1 MSEER
6 KANLVVGVDNQ
17 TKAPLQEIRQD
28 ASATASSVEQ
38 SGKRMAKGME
48 GLGEGAQ
55 KSAKG
60 FDGSTRS
67 IIGSIQRATAAIE
80 AGEKGTSK
88 YFETLAKQRNIG
100 GDVLEPYLAQMRKA
114 EAAQA
119 ASIKSLGGMEISA
132 KQTAA
137 ALRGVPAQFTDIFV
151 SLQGGQA
158 PLTVLLQQGGQLKDM
173 FGGVGAAAKA
183 LGGYVLG
190 LVNPYTL
197 AAGAIGALAIAYN
210 QGSKEQDAFVRSI
223 VLTGNASGVTAG
235 QLRAYAREISDVSGT
250 QAKAAEGLAAFAAA
264 GVRGGEEL
272 KRYTQT
278 AIEWEKATGQAI
290 EKTAEQFA
298 SLQKDPLAAVLKLN
312 DGTNFLTTSVYEQ
325 IKALE
330 QQGDKAGAAKVA
342 MDALNSAMKER
353 SAEIKQSLG
362 YIEAA
367 WAGITGAAKKAWDA
381 MLNVGRPATLE
392 DQLVEVQKRLDTA
405 LANQSWGE
413 TGEGAATG
421 RVNEAY
427 RKQVQ
432 ENIKALTEQ
441 KVALLGKIDAERL
454 NAAAQE
460 ESARLTQA
468 RTDFDKKYGDAL
480 KDQISLQDKL
490 ARARKEAEAAG
501 KSEAEITKVLAWVT
515 EEHNKAH
522 KKGDDGRKAAQ
533 TSYQSLMV
541 AINQSVAAS
550 KNELDVGEKLTES
563 QKLRIKYEQELAT
576 RKRAFT
582 AQEKANIES
591 GLLAAEAAERQAQ
604 AAKEL
609 AKAWE
614 DDVKVYDTHIKKQEA
629 LVASIYS
636 SVDKLRLEEEGHML
650 AASAN
655 ISHSEAME
663 RLTLARLEEAK
674 AQMLQ
679 GAGSEEE
686 IGRINR
692 EIAARKELL
701 GLFAQRAA
709 REANKK
715 AADEAAKDWE
725 RTSRT
730 ISDTLS
736 DYIMSGGKNAAQY
749 LKRLFATLVLQP
761 VVQTVVGGLMGTG
774 VAGASG
780 VASGGVGGVGGLVNS
795 ASNLY
800 SMFNS
805 PLLSTN
811 IAAGLSSQI
820 GTLGADLWMNGF
832 ESVGNSLIE
841 FSSSIAGAAS
851 TINMIGNGLGYV
863 SAIYSLSQGKYGSAI
878 GAGIGTYVGGPI
890 GAVIG
895 STLGGLVDGLFGGG
909 TVHTGAAGVYTGG
922 KVQASNASTARQPWI
937 DVAYSPGMQASIDSV
952 AGLIGGSLDAIA
964 TQLGKKSGYS
974 VKIGYGADNDDP
986 SFGAYNI
993 VNPNGQTLAQYGWAT
1008 KDFRFDSD
1016 PSKGYDQ
1023 YLKSI
1028 SQKTLSIMASE
1039 FGGWAGDIASSV
1051 SGTLDKLSGSDAVS
1065 ALQTTAQQIMTIV
1078 SGFKA
1083 LGDQMSMFAG
1093 ISSGVQTKLI
1103 KVSGS
1108 FDALASNVQSFYAN
1122 YYSEQEQMDAAVDS
1136 LKEVFAK
1143 YGAALPATTEQY
1155 RALVEQQMAAGE
1167 AGAEFA
1173 AVLLGLNGT
1182 FKQVASAWKTE
1193 LDDMRDSV
1201 SGVFDDLTQG
1211 ISDLV
1216 ADVASDRASILRGD
1230 RVMTAQEIAL
1240 AIAGT
1245 AVATPSTAQVD
1256 AAKAAEYAALA
1267 GVNAAK
1273 LVADSAGA
1281 RSSSAYSS
1289 LQKATSD
1296 AGSVSAQIG
1305 ALNAAIAERESNRSR
1320 RGRAAREAGT
1330 AVIRNQRDA
1339 LAAQLYSMQ
1348 QEIARL
1354 GVAAND
1360 AAAQYAAA
1368 TEQLDGA
1375 KQRLEQAQAL
1385 RDKAMAD
1392 YAVSTKAMIDDA
1404 AKSVTKLS
1412 DLRGEVSSFYEAQ
1425 AQAVQTMLQSAGNLR
1440 SVVEQLR
1447 LGQLDSAQ
1455 TAAELS
1461 SRYAANYS
1469 MALATSGSTRA
1480 GYVDAMAG
1488 SLPALTDALKAQ
1500 AVTGE
1505 DWRIQTA
1512 KLFAQATTA
1521 AGLLDGD
1528 AKASDYQE
1536 VALGLLDSIDGALSE
1551 LGSAAQSA
1559 QDLIVSAIEQGT
1571 ASNLVGLRAVIAALK
1586 GDPIPAFAAGGLH
1599 AGGLRI
1605 VGEHGPE
1612 LEATGPARIWNASQ
1626 TAAMLGGGSIN
1637 MQRVERL
1644 LEQRNE
1650 EARAQASAIV
1660 RLQQDVNRLLMR
1672 WETQGLPEQRE
1683 VSAT

>member
-6 KANLVVGVDNQ
+6 KSNLVVGVENQ

-28 ASATASSVEQ
+28 AAATASSVEQ

-197 AAGAIGALAIAYN
+197 AAAAIGALAIAYN

-330 QQGDKAGAAKVA
+330 QQGDKAEAAKVA

-353 SAEIKQSLG
+353 SAEIRQSLG

-367 WAGITGAAKKAWDA
+367 WAGITGAAKKALDA
-381 MLNVGRPATLE
+381 MLNVGRASTLQDEIARVQSEIDKRMDQPLAVDNPAMRASREKGIANLQRE
-392 DQLVEVQKRLDTA
+392 LGLLQDK
-405 LANQSWGE
+405 LA
-413 TGEGAATG
+413 
-421 RVNEAY
+421 
-427 RKQVQ
+427 
-432 ENIKALTEQ
+432 
-441 KVALLGKIDAERL
+441 AEEL
-454 NAAAQE
+454 NAAAQA
-460 ESARLTQA
+460 ESARVMQDRA
-468 RTDFDKKYGDAL
+468 AFDKKYASAL
-480 KDQISLQDKL
+480 QDEVSLQDKL

-582 AQEKANIES
+582 AQEKANIEA

-692 EIAARKELL
+692 EISARKELL
-701 GLFAQRAA
+701 GLFSQRAA

-730 ISDTLS
+730 ISDTLA
-736 DYIMSGGKNAAQY
+736 DYIMGGGKNAAQY
-749 LKRLFATLVLQP
+749 LERLFATLVLQP
-761 VVQTVVGGLMGTG
+761 VVQTVVGGIMGTG
-774 VAGASG
+774 MAGASG
-780 VASGGVGGVGGLVNS
+780 VASGGVGGIAGIAQNVNSIYGALSGSLTYGLGSAAASIGAAIGSTAATSFGAGMAASGFTANAFATGASMIGSGATAGGLGMMAGAALPWV
-795 ASNLY
+795 AGAAALY
-800 SMFNS
+800 SIIKGFDNS
-805 PLLSTN
+805 GTPHMG
-811 IAAGLSSQI
+811 AGAIYKGGRLQEGSGIYNRGNFGQGQASEWSAGSQS
-820 GTLGADLWMNGF
+820 A
-832 ESVGNSLIE
+832 V
-841 FSSSIAGAAS
+841 SSIAGALGGALDGFAKAFGQKAGYTVATAFADDS
-851 TINMIGNGLGYV
+851 SSDGAWGSLRIADPVGNVLVDWERSRSSKWAPKIFADGDAGYKQYLAAVAVDVKQAFLAMDLPGWADEVLATAKDIDTLSAAIQQIGTIKTVFDGLGQ
-863 SAIYSLSQGKYGSAI
+863 SMAMFKDLS
-878 GAGIGTYVGGPI
+878 
-890 GAVIG
+890 
-895 STLGGLVDGLFGGG
+895 
-909 TVHTGAAGVYTGG
+909 GAAQTKLLQVSGSVDTL
-922 KVQASNASTARQPWI
+922 ASNA
-937 DVAYSPGMQASIDSV
+937 
-952 AGLIGGSLDAIA
+952 
-964 TQLGKKSGYS
+964 
-974 VKIGYGADNDDP
+974 
-986 SFGAYNI
+986 
-993 VNPNGQTLAQYGWAT
+993 
-1008 KDFRFDSD
+1008 
-1016 PSKGYDQ
+1016 
-1023 YLKSI
+1023 
-1028 SQKTLSIMASE
+1028 
-1039 FGGWAGDIASSV
+1039 
-1051 SGTLDKLSGSDAVS
+1051 
-1065 ALQTTAQQIMTIV
+1065 
-1078 SGFKA
+1078 
-1083 LGDQMSMFAG
+1083 
-1093 ISSGVQTKLI
+1093 
-1103 KVSGS
+1103 
-1108 FDALASNVQSFYAN
+1108 QSFYAN
-1122 YYSEQEQMDAAVDS
+1122 YYSEQERLDAAAGS

-1155 RALVEQQMAAGE
+1155 RALVERQMAAGE

-1182 FKQVASAWKTE
+1182 FKQVADAWKAE
-1193 LDDMRDSV
+1193 LDGMRESV
-1201 SGVFDDLTQG
+1201 SGVFDGLTQG
-1211 ISDLV
+1211 ISDLA

-1320 RGRAAREAGT
+1320 RGRAEREAGT

-1559 QDLIVSAIEQGT
+1559 QDLIVNAIEQGS

-1599 AGGLRI
+1599 AGGLRL
-1605 VGEHGPE
+1605 VGERGPE
-1612 LEATGPARIWNASQ
+1612 LEVTGPARYWNASQ

-1672 WETQGLPEQRE
+1672 WETQGMPEQRE